1 MRLAVVGATGAVGRQ
16 MLRILEQRAFPADE
30 VTLLASARS
39 AGSTLRFR
47 GEDVQVRELAPGALD
62 GIDLALS
69 SCGGATAKTW
79 IPAAA
84 AAGTICVDNSSAF
97 RMDPDAAITIPEVN
111 PESLTSGKR
120 IFCVPNCTIITTLVA
135 VAPLHREAGL
145 RSLIVSSYQSASGA
159 GARGLGELIAQV
171 DALHGREE
179 LLLSPGAGD
188 LPPAEVFPK
197 TLAWNVVPQIDV
209 FDPETAYTFEEIKMQ
224 REARR
229 ILDMPD
235 LDITTT
241 CVRVP
246 TAVGHA
252 VSVHA
257 TFDRPITPDEARAIL
272 REAPGVEVR
281 DDPANGI
288 YPTPL
293 DAAGRDEVQVGRI
306 RRHEGRDDA
315 LLLFASGD
323 NLRKGAALNAVQI
336 AERLVG

>member
-16 MLRILEQRAFPADE
+16 MLRILEQRSFPTDD

-39 AGSTLRFR
+39 AGTMLRFR
-47 GEDVQVRELAPGALD
+47 GEDLPVGELAPGSLD

-69 SCGGATAKTW
+69 SCGGATARTW

-111 PESLTSGKR
+111 PESLRSGKR

-179 LLLSPGAGD
+179 LLMSPDPAD
-188 LPPAEVFPK
+188 LPRAEVFPK

-281 DDPANGI
+281 DDPAKGI